1 MHHFLII
8 ILMEIF
14 VHLPKFR
21 RKRRYNYWDNILI
34 VYADRGGIR
43 DIWDI
48 YKLRKR
54 WGLRKTVLVVKEKPN
69 KNVEKQA
76 ILKEVELHVNENPK
90 IFAKLLKQEFERHGN
105 RCIIKTIEDVSER
118 NFTMDPM

>member
-1 MHHFLII
+1 
-8 ILMEIF
+8 MEIF

-21 RKRRYNYWDNILI
+21 KKKRYNYWDSVLI
-34 VYADRGGIR
+34 IYSERGGIR

-48 YKLRKR
+48 QKLRKK
-54 WGLRKTVLVVKEKPN
+54 WGLRKTIFVIKEKPN

-76 ILKEVELHVNENPK
+76 ILKEVELHINKNPK
-90 IFAKLLKQEFERHGN
+90 LFAKLLKKEYEKDGVS
-105 RCIIKTIEDVSER
+105 CIVKNLEDISER

>member
-1 MHHFLII
+1 
-8 ILMEIF
+8 MEIF
-14 VHLPKFR
+14 IHLPKFK
-21 RKRRYNYWDNILI
+21 RKRHYNYWDSILI
-34 VYADRGGIR
+34 IYADRGGVR

-54 WGLRKTVLVVKEKPN
+54 WGLRETILVVKEKPN

-76 ILKEVELHVNENPK
+76 ILKEVELLIDENPK
-90 IFAKLLKQEFERHGN
+90 FFAKLLKQQYEKHGN
-105 RCIIKTIEDVSER
+105 RCIIKSIEDVSER